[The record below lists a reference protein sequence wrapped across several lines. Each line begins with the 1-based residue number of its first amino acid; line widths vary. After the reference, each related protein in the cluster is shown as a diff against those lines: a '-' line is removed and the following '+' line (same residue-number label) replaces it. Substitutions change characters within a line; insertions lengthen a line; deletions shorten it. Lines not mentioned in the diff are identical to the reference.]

1 MNRIEQGGDHQ
12 FYKCKITQV
21 QSYSFSKNSYYD
33 THGAESIER

>member
-12 FYKCKITQV
+12 FYKCKITQ
-21 QSYSFSKNSYYD
+21 SYLISKNNYYD